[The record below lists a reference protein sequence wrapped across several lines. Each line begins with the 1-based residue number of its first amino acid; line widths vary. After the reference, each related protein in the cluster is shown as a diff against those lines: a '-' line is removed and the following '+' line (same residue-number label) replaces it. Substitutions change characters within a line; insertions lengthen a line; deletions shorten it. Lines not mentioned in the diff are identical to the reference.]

1 MLIALLA
8 AAVAAEPPSLESPV
22 ATGARARKDAALI
35 VGNQD
40 YATLADAPGAAA
52 DAEAFTG
59 FVVATRGVA
68 AERVLTLVN
77 ADANQ
82 IRAGVQAAAK
92 HVKKGGTLWIY
103 WSGHGA
109 LDGNGQRTLL
119 GVDVAGP
126 TEGVPLA
133 EVLRVAE
140 GSRAGRVI
148 AVVDAGFGG
157 LGRDGEPLWT
167 APADAPEAPKT
178 LPPPAVTGRTTA
190 WLGTTGLEPAYAYPA
205 AKRGLFS
212 YFALGALRGWAD
224 GSMGTAADGT
234 VTVQEAQ
241 GWVAKV
247 VRSVGGGEQKPGK
260 ETRADVVAWPLAAGA
275 LEAPPSKEDLAALA
289 LAEKTR
295 RVKKAEAVVLAEAT
309 AAWKALAP
317 STEKS
322 SPAAKEALA
331 AYIAKYDAATVTV
344 DGTQIA
350 VAVPEVAEARGR
362 LDTFARS
369 ERKGKRKRGKK
380 VRPPPPPAPLVPT
393 APCLDLVKLEPAAIT
408 GTLTPEL
415 TTCIEARLAAEKA
428 QTTRDKLSRLLLVDA
443 DARGDAAAW
452 QKLAERHL
460 EEVDRSDPDLCFKYA
475 LTLSR
480 GAIEDAESVLRWTDY
495 ALENK
500 HVWEGP
506 TYMSRVYNLLRLR
519 AETATRLWHDAEDE
533 FLLDRSDENADLAEK
548 LRGRAKDSSRE
559 WLDYARS
566 SGQSVDRPLVLCQSA
581 SGSESFCAAG

>member
-22 ATGARARKDAALI
+22 ATGARSKKDAALV

-40 YATLADAPGAAA
+40 YATLPDAAGAAA
-52 DAEAFTG
+52 DAEAFAG
-59 FVVATRGVA
+59 AIVATRGVA
-68 AERVLTLVN
+68 PERVVRVSDG
-77 ADANQ
+77 DAAA
-82 IRAGVQAAAK
+82 IRAALATAAK
-92 HVKKGGTLWIY
+92 AVKKKGTLWIY

-119 GVDVAGP
+119 GVDAAGP
-126 TEGVPLA
+126 EGGIPLA

-140 GSRAGRVI
+140 GSHAGRVV

-157 LGRDGEPLWT
+157 LGREGEPLWT
-167 APADAPEAPKT
+167 LPADAPEAPKT
-178 LPPPAVTGRTTA
+178 IPPPAVTGRTTA
-190 WLGTTGLEPAYAYPA
+190 WLATTGTEPAYVYPA
-205 AKRGLFS
+205 AKHGLFS
-212 YFALGALRGWAD
+212 YFAIGALRGWAD
-224 GSMGTAADGT
+224 GSAGGAPDGT

-260 ETRADVVAWPLAAGA
+260 ETRAAVVAWPLVAGA
-275 LEAPPSKEDLAALA
+275 REAAPSKEDLAALA
-289 LAEKTR
+289 LAEKAR
-295 RVKKAEAVVLAEAT
+295 RVRKAEAVVLAEAS

-317 STEKS
+317 TTEKA
-322 SPAAKEALA
+322 SPDTKQALA
-331 AYIAKYDAATVTV
+331 AYIAKYDTATVTV
-344 DGTQIA
+344 DGTQVA

-369 ERKGKRKRGKK
+369 ERPGKRKRGKK
-380 VRPPPPPAPLVPT
+380 VRAAPPPPPVVPT
-393 APCLDLVKLEPAAIT
+393 AACQDLVKLEPAAIT

-415 TTCIEARLAAEKA
+415 KTCIEARLAEEKV
-428 QTTRDKLSRLLLVDA
+428 QTARDKLSRLLLVDA
-443 DARGDAAAW
+443 DARADLEGW
-452 QKLAERHL
+452 TKLAERHL

-533 FLLDRSDENADLAEK
+533 FLLDRTDENADLAEQ
-548 LRGRAKDSSRE
+548 LRGRAKDSARE

-566 SGQSVDRPLVLCQSA
+566 SGQSPDRPLVLCQSA